1 MMPTSRCSRCM
12 LLSSALPQDHAQTI
26 QSLSMSIPNYS
37 TLPPEVIEAFQS
49 LWQDEGVKECFRRA
63 YEYQLN
69 DSAP

>member
-1 MMPTSRCSRCM
+1 MMPTSRHSRCM
-12 LLSSALPQDHAQTI
+12 LLSYALPQDHAQTI